1 MQETTNYDRDSKK
14 CINYDESKEK
24 KRREKSGEKRD
35 LNLQKSVEKFINYK
49 REKYGKINKAIKK
62 EKQVYGQQKRGD
74 DVANKR
80 TNITSQ

>member
-1 MQETTNYDRDSKK
+1 MKVK
-14 CINYDESKEK
+14 K

-62 EKQVYGQQKRGD
+62 ENQMYGQQKRGD
-74 DVANKR
+74 DVTNKR
-80 TNITSQ
+80 TNITSR